1 VHLHVFERGGHKN
14 SGPPSAYTGM
24 MTFGHD
30 FVLVGRHNGIGSLP
44 SAITAIADRSNIT
57 AIVKRVFIVGYLV
70 LDSHHVPVELVKC
83 QFDASRDYA
92 TSWFGTPTVT

>member
-1 VHLHVFERGGHKN
+1 
-14 SGPPSAYTGM
+14 M

-70 LDSHHVPVELVKC
+70 LDSHHHHQGRSMRRVLPRFLH
-83 QFDASRDYA
+83 A
-92 TSWFGTPTVT
+92 T